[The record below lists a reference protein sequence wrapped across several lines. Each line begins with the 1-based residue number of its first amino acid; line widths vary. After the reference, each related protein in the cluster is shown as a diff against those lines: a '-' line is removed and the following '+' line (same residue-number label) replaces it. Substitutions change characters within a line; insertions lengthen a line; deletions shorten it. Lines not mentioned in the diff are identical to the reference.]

1 MTRFGIDVQSSR
13 RLLASADRWGGG
25 AAALAARRSAL
36 RGVIY
41 GAHGQFLQSVSEW
54 ESEEGGTRAGGRA
67 GRVFHEGSRVVE

>member
-25 AAALAARRSAL
+25 RSAL

-67 GRVFHEGSRVVE
+67 GGVFHEGSRVVE